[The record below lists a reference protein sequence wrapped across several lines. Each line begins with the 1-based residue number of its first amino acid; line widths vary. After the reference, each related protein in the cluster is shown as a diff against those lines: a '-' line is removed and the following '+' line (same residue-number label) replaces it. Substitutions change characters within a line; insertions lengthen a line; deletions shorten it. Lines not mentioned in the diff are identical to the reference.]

1 MQVTTLID
9 LSYAQEPVSLE
20 QAAAWCKVAVP
31 VTDAEGNFTPEGDL
45 LKSLLV
51 TSRQWCEHYT
61 GLSFGPKTLQVEL
74 TYSDYLN
81 RGELPYGPNVVIT
94 KVTDSEGVDVTTDL
108 FSSTSYY
115 AEWLKGASV
124 SRDVDYGFEQP
135 FLSTY
140 YTVEYTAGYEVG
152 KLPSMAQ
159 TAILKTCLEL
169 YNNRENSV
177 IGTIVADLPMDAK
190 SLLNLIRP
198 KVLFV

>member
-1 MQVTTLID
+1 MQVTTLTD
-9 LSYAQEPVSLE
+9 LSYGQEPVSLE

-31 VTDAEGNFTPEGDL
+31 VTDTEGNFMPEGDL
-45 LKSLLV
+45 LKMLLV
-51 TSRQWCEHYT
+51 TARQWCENYT
-61 GLSFGPKTLQVEL
+61 GLSFGPKTLRAEL

-81 RGELPYGPNVVIT
+81 RGELPYGPNIEIT
-94 KVTDSEGVDVTTDL
+94 KVTDSEGVDVTLDM
-108 FSSTSYY
+108 FRSTSYY

-140 YTVEYTAGYEVG
+140 YTVEYTAGYTAET
-152 KLPSMAQ
+152 LPTVAKI
-159 TAILKTCLEL
+159 AIMKTCLEL
-169 YNNRENSV
+169 YNNRENTV

-190 SLLNLIRP
+190 ALLNPLRS